1 MHKYFKFNN
10 MIKQIFRSND
20 KEKHAKSWM
29 VVLVFFP
36 GEWNFTSIVLGSL

>member
-20 KEKHAKSWM
+20 DIEIQQGK
-29 VVLVFFP
+29 
-36 GEWNFTSIVLGSL
+36 TC